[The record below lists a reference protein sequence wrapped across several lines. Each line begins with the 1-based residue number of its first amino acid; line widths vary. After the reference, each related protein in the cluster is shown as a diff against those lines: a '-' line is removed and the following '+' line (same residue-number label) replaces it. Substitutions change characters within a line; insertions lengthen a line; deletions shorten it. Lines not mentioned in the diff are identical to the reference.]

1 MSEAISDTGPVLHL
15 AEIGALSVLT
25 IFEKVFVSNLVDEEL
40 LSHGID
46 LAVEG
51 QRWPELTFE
60 AKTVGQERV
69 TGLLRELAVF
79 KLHRA
84 DASIIALADDL
95 RMKPILTDDMELR
108 KALES
113 KSHEAVGCIG
123 VAVRAYKLKK
133 LTREAL
139 EDLTDDLFSRSSLHL
154 SKGFRQFVREMLVA
168 L

>member
-1 MSEAISDTGPVLHL
+1 
-15 AEIGALSVLT
+15 
-25 IFEKVFVSNLVDEEL
+25 
-40 LSHGID
+40 
-46 LAVEG
+46 
-51 QRWPELTFE
+51 LTFE

-69 TGLLRELAVF
+69 TNLLRELAVF

-95 RMKPILTDDMELR
+95 RIKPILTDDMELR

-113 KSHEAVGCIG
+113 KGHEAVGSIG
-123 VAVRAYKLKK
+123 AAVRAYKLKK

-139 EDLTDDLFSRSSLHL
+139 EDLIDDLFSHSSLHL
-154 SKGFRQFVREMLVA
+154 SKEFRQLIREMLVA